1 MKKTFLLIGL
11 IITTNLLVAQTLPND
26 MIGMWE
32 SISGSDWIA
41 LRENGTGKLCITNE
55 MLPFEGCLNFTWEYK
70 KSWDRDREDEIIIRF
85 QNKYTGNSD
94 IYWVYKQIDQKN
106 IVYLSFPPSRGFGP
120 SYRFIKTR

>member
-32 SISGSDWIA
+32 STSGSDWIA

-55 MLPFEGCLNFTWEYK
+55 MLPFEGCLSFTWEYK
-70 KSWDRDREDEIIIRF
+70 KQQSWNSDVADEIKIKF
-85 QNKYTGNSD
+85 QNK
-94 IYWVYKQIDQKN
+94 K
-106 IVYLSFPPSRGFGP
+106 
-120 SYRFIKTR
+120 